1 MDDVEKIAQQ
11 ALDCAKSAQHRC
23 DKLEADVSDL
33 RDLTVS
39 VGNIATRMGVVEK
52 NVEEIKTDV
61 KCITSRPGKLQ
72 DKLIA
77 ATLTA
82 LSVGLVT
89 AVLALI
95 LK

>member
-1 MDDVEKIAQQ
+1 MDDAEKIAQQ

-39 VGNIATRMGVVEK
+39 VGNIATRMGSVEK

-61 KCITSRPGKLQ
+61 KGITARPGKLQ

-77 ATLTA
+77 AALTA
-82 LSVGLVT
+82 LATGLV
-89 AVLALI
+89 ASILALI

>member
-39 VGNIATRMGVVEK
+39 VGNIATRM
-52 NVEEIKTDV
+52 T
-61 KCITSRPGKLQ
+61 R
-72 DKLIA
+72 
-77 ATLTA
+77 
-82 LSVGLVT
+82 
-89 AVLALI
+89 
-95 LK
+95 